1 MEIKICNKN
10 LNIGKDDYVK
20 LHNDIIKCKNLK
32 DLRKLFTKF
41 NKINDIDRNTYFQGI
56 TIYEDFVY
64 IIKNRLNNRIYIGS
78 TSSLVSRMYSY
89 QILDISNKDLLNDII
104 AKGISNFDI
113 EIIKCD
119 DNREVERS
127 MIIENSNICY
137 NIIHSGKSS
146 IRNKTKKYNIGD
158 LNFSTK
164 DEIKKYIRNL
174 LDSYKIGTDIPKN
187 DSTYELAVNLIQLHP
202 KYDGFLRDSNN
213 IKLSI
218 IKDDQEDAKG
228 IGKWNIFCFEYKRK
242 GKTHKWGFSTN
253 KIISSL

>member
-20 LHNDIIKCKNLK
+20 LHNDIVNCKNLK

-41 NKINDIDRNTYFQGI
+41 NKMNDIDRNTYFQGI

-64 IIKNRLNNRIYIGS
+64 IIKNRLNSKIYIGS

-89 QILDISNKDLLNDII
+89 QILDISNKELLNDII
-104 AKGISNFDI
+104 TKGISHFDI

-119 DNREVERS
+119 NNREVEKN
-127 MIIENSNICY
+127 MIIENNNNCY
-137 NIIHSGKSS
+137 NIIHTGKSS

-158 LNFSTK
+158 LQFSTK

-174 LDSYKIGTDIPKN
+174 LDSYKIGTHIPKD
-187 DSTYELAVNLIQLHP
+187 DSTYELAANLIQLHP
-202 KYDGFLRDSNN
+202 KYDGFLSDSNN

-242 GKTHKWGFSTN
+242 GKINKWGFSTN